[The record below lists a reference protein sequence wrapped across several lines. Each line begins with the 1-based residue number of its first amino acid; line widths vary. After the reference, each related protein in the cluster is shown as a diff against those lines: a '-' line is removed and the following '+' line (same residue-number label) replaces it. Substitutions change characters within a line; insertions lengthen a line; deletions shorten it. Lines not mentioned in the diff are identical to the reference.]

1 MGSMLEELL
10 GATGSGLQS
19 LRDPEPSQV
28 TEARVPTRPQAGA
41 RAGGS
46 RGQEPSGRQSRQGQF
61 FGHLGG
67 FIRGLAPP
75 PLPRVSSRPVGYSLN
90 MNMLNFR
97 RPSWGA
103 RIGYLRPHVG
113 PTWGSCGIATYANKT
128 PSVLG
133 PWSSV
138 GGSVMPVCLMS
149 ELLNGS
155 AVMHVCRISPPAY
168 LSSSAFPASS
178 AILISNCKGSP
189 AMHHTP

>member
-1 MGSMLEELL
+1 MCRSTLYKCPFFGVMGGGLIGTMLGTALGAMLEELL

-19 LRDPEPSQV
+19 LRDPEPTQG

-41 RAGGS
+41 RAWGS
-46 RGQEPSGRQSRQGQF
+46 RGQGQAGRQGQF

-75 PLPRVSSRPVGYSLN
+75 PTPRVSSRPVGYSLN
-90 MNMLNFR
+90 MNMLDSR

-138 GGSVMPVCLMS
+138 GGSVTPVSLMS

-155 AVMHVCRISPPAY
+155 TVMHFCRISPPA
-168 LSSSAFPASS
+168 
-178 AILISNCKGSP
+178 
-189 AMHHTP
+189 